1 MNAGRARFSA
11 NRARF
16 LDAHRARF
24 LNVHR
29 ARFLNVHHARF
40 LDADCGVVGPHP
52 GVFGRW
58 PCSRDHNVGGLLVR
72 RSRYG

>member
-1 MNAGRARFSA
+1 MNAGRARFRNVGRARFSA

-16 LDAHRARF
+16 LDAHRAHF

-29 ARFLNVHHARF
+29 TRF
-40 LDADCGVVGPHP
+40 LDADCGVVDPHP